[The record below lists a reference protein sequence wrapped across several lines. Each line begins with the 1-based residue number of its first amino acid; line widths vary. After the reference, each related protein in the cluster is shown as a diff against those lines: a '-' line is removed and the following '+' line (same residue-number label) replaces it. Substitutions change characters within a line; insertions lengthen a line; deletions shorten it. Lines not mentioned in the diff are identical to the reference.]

1 VVSALVLM
9 LGPGWMPPQGARA
22 FVREILRPGAARV
35 KVSAIL
41 FDDVT
46 GSGST
51 LQFLNEGGAL
61 VGELEY
67 ALIDD
72 EGATHSGR
80 IGTLAPGA
88 EATAEV
94 SVQIDDANVRCVWL
108 CVDVKGRWHVWRYD
122 GKHRRLAR
130 RERPSVRDCLRAMDV

>member
-35 KVSAIL
+35 KVS
-41 FDDVT
+41 
-46 GSGST
+46 
-51 LQFLNEGGAL
+51 EGGAL